1 MVTGKTSCPTAH
13 GKFMSNLIAACSLR
27 DKDSLLLRR
36 KCQTDHPLILS
47 KIINVVS

>member
-27 DKDSLLLRR
+27 DKDPYFYGVNA
-36 KCQTDHPLILS
+36 KPIIL
-47 KIINVVS
+47 